1 MICWNGLTDCNH
13 SVVGCWLWGWLVG
26 RNKAY
31 MKTIFCSVLLCFKTA
46 LKNKVYLLCDF
57 SPLKVLLRVFSKI
70 TKVERIEWTHQAS
83 FSNYQHVVNLI
94 CTPIHF
100 SPPAP
105 LGFLGTNPRHQ
116 TISSSQVRKTESS
129 VAETHCNIRFQ
140 KSSPFSSLC
149 SNSWKWKVQNNFIFS
164 HLS

>member
-1 MICWNGLTDCNH
+1 MNSGWQWCVDMGSLIVTTLVWD
-13 SVVGCWLWGWLVG
+13 VDLWGWLVG

-31 MKTIFCSVLLCFKTA
+31 VKTIFCSVLLCFKTA
-46 LKNKVYLLCDF
+46 LKNKVYCYLISL
-57 SPLKVLLRVFSKI
+57 LLRVYYEFFSKI
-70 TKVERIEWTHQAS
+70 TKVERIGWTRQAS

-100 SPPAP
+100 PPPAP
-105 LGFLGTNPRHQ
+105 PGCLKTNPRHQ

-129 VAETHCNIRFQ
+129 VAETHCKIRFQ

-149 SNSWKWKVQNNFIFS
+149 SNS
-164 HLS
+164 